1 MTLFSKGLPEELLLV
16 FSIAIWVLFFMIYL
30 GNRKSKL
37 NRWCFFAGMCFSM
50 GVFKEYLYHSAFPY
64 IMETF
69 PNTLTETQALT
80 VYSLLTAVPYYFAM
94 PVSLILGYYYCHV
107 NDRHPRL
114 FPWLCGLTFLPAVLF
129 GLFYP
134 YTQTRYYQLNDPFFY
149 RLVSIYDLTAGIILT
164 VMMLRCLL
172 KERHMEAFRPKIL
185 IAFLVLIPIWCTL
198 MTTLPVQLF
207 QLGSFAKLWQAN
219 LLAVCLLTGFYIYH
233 LFHKG
238 IFGNRLKH
246 ETFEWDSRIRAI
258 NESTQFIRH
267 AIKNEMIKI
276 EWCARNLAELEDAEH
291 TRYADIIMSSSNH
304 LKEYLEWPSK
314 YSGEIHLDIKEYPL
328 SLLLEENLRDMLRLY
343 PDIRIFS
350 HVDDSET
357 LFCDRIHFYE
367 IINNLFQNAA
377 DAMNRKGSIHI
388 ACLKDSK
395 HKKTIVS
402 IQDDGPGLNSQQLQK
417 LFDAYYTTKN
427 TNIHTGLGL
436 YYCKNVMLKHKGSIS
451 AESIPGHGTVFLLT
465 FPSIP
470 PKRR

>member
-1 MTLFSKGLPEELLLV
+1 MLIGTSKGLPGEFLLL
-16 FSIAIWVLFFMIYL
+16 FTLLIWVLFFLVYL
-30 GNRKSKL
+30 GNRHNRL
-37 NRWCFFAGMCFSM
+37 NRWCFISGMCFSM

-246 ETFEWDSRIRAI
+246 DRREGSDSIRFNGI
-258 NESTQFIRH
+258 DQQCCRDRQNEISDENCKR
-267 AIKNEMIKI
+267 
-276 EWCARNLAELEDAEH
+276 LAEHPLIDA
-291 TRYADIIMSSSNH
+291 TF
-304 LKEYLEWPSK
+304 
-314 YSGEIHLDIKEYPL
+314 
-328 SLLLEENLRDMLRLY
+328 
-343 PDIRIFS
+343 PDRNVF
-350 HVDDSET
+350 
-357 LFCDRIHFYE
+357 L
-367 IINNLFQNAA
+367 AA
-377 DAMNRKGSIHI
+377 HYGKHAYHNDGKGAH
-388 ACLKDSK
+388 
-395 HKKTIVS
+395 
-402 IQDDGPGLNSQQLQK
+402 
-417 LFDAYYTTKN
+417 FDAAARTARACTDE
-427 TNIHTGLGL
+427 H
-436 YYCKNVMLKHKGSIS
+436 
-451 AESIPGHGTVFLLT
+451 
-465 FPSIP
+465 
-470 PKRR
+470 